1 MEVEGWD
8 VAELPAESNP
18 LTEGLLIH
26 ALKGTL
32 SGDNHRLI
40 TSNQQLEAWQ
50 SKSSYYLLLQTVF
63 SDTRL
68 PYDVRLQS
76 IIQIKN
82 GVEKYWRRGAK
93 NIISDDGKQH
103 LRSRLLQSGIQEPDR
118 RLAIIIALVIGKIA
132 RLDFPTKW
140 PDLINTLID
149 TLRQNQESNFHG
161 FMLKRALLVL
171 LNVTK
176 EVSQNRIGPGRGK
189 LKQYA
194 SELLYLLGAVYFNSF
209 QVSLIQQTIEDP
221 THLALLESALEQS
234 LLAVKIIR
242 RLILILDS
250 IRSDETVKEFWG
262 RSLPE
267 FQYVLDIAI
276 SNNLTSNQDA
286 PVVQL
291 LHKNLGQLAKLHVH
305 VAKNSATDFVLL
317 QDDTF
322 AVVQMHWRLMSLLG
336 QQCALGAGY
345 PAIVQVTQSVHDF
358 DETTKSLVDKLGHQ
372 ALMLL
377 RACVKMISMPGRGLR
392 YRTQEEKQ
400 QDADAVAKMQQKVF
414 SEGSIVELVHHI
426 VMELFLFQPSDLRE
440 WEEEPD
446 EWEKREELGSED
458 FEFAARPCAEKLLL
472 DLTLHFG
479 STSIPE
485 ILKMLATV
493 TGKHND
499 YAHKIS
505 CPCYF
510 TATNII
516 HSTWL
521 RFSSSERSR
530 VLCSRT
536 CGCQP

>member
-8 VAELPAESNP
+8 VAELPGESNP
-18 LTEGLLIH
+18 LTESLLIH

-50 SKSSYYLLLQTVF
+50 SKRSYYLLLQTIF
-63 SDTRL
+63 ADRRL

-93 NIISDDGKQH
+93 NMISDDEKQQ
-103 LRSRLLQSGIQEPDR
+103 LRLRLLQSGIQEPDR
-118 RLAIIIALVIGKIA
+118 KLAALVALVIGKIA

-140 PDLINTLID
+140 PDLVNTLID
-149 TLRQNQESNFHG
+149 TIRQHQESTFHG
-161 FMLKRALLVL
+161 FMLKRAHILL

-176 EVSQNRIGPGRGK
+176 EVSQNRIGPGRGR

-194 SELLYLLGAVYFNSF
+194 TEIIHLLGVVYFGSF
-209 QVSLIQQTIEDP
+209 QVSIIQQTIEDP
-221 THLALLESALEQS
+221 THLPLLESALEQS
-234 LLAVKIIR
+234 LLAIKIIR
-242 RLILILDS
+242 RMVLILDG
-250 IRSDETVKEFWG
+250 IRSDDTVKEFWI

-267 FQYVLDIAI
+267 FQSVLDIAI
-276 SNNLTSNQDA
+276 SNDLTTNQES

-305 VAKNSATDFVLL
+305 VAKNSPTDFVLL

-336 QQCALGAGY
+336 QQCASSAGY
-345 PAIVQVTQSVHDF
+345 PPVVQVTQSVHDF
-358 DETTKSLVDKLGHQ
+358 DETKKSLVDKLGHQ

-400 QDADAVAKMQQKVF
+400 EDADAVAKMHQKVF
-414 SEGSIVELVHHI
+414 SEASILELVHHI
-426 VMELFLFQPSDLRE
+426 VMELLLFQPSDLRE

-446 EWEKREELGSED
+446 EWEKREELGSDD

-472 DLTLHFG
+472 DLVLHFG

-485 ILKMLATV
+485 ILKLVTMV
-493 TGKHND
+493 TGK
-499 YAHKIS
+499 
-505 CPCYF
+505 
-510 TATNII
+510 
-516 HSTWL
+516 
-521 RFSSSERSR
+521 
-530 VLCSRT
+530 
-536 CGCQP
+536 